1 MASVCSYDLSMEEF
15 RLPWSVWNMAE
26 TYEQKIEQVKKI
38 IEKIEDGE
46 TSLEESIR
54 LYEQGAALIRQCE
67 SLLAEAELKITT
79 LSRDA

>member
-1 MASVCSYDLSMEEF
+1 MT
-15 RLPWSVWNMAE
+15 E
-26 TYEQKIEQVKKI
+26 TYEQKIEQLKKI
-38 IEKIEDGE
+38 IEKIEDGG